1 MDKSLRFCQLSPP
14 RQHLVRLFQ
23 SINYGYLQDL
33 EVRDREPILSGRRP
47 IVFVDVRLD
56 SEERPR
62 DELAL
67 ADFALCAE
75 VYRLMCLL
83 DQVENGKISKIEV
96 RAGIPRRITM
106 EKLIAG
112 WELTNS
118 VGADLALEI
127 HGSRFEKRR

>member
-1 MDKSLRFCQLSPP
+1 MDKSLLFCHLSPP

-33 EVRDREPILSGRRP
+33 EVRDCEPIFSGCGP
-47 IVFVDVRLD
+47 IVLVDVRLD
-56 SEERPR
+56 SEDRPR

-75 VYRLMCLL
+75 ICRMMSLL
-83 DQVENGKISKIEV
+83 DRVENGRMSKIEV

-112 WELTNS
+112 WNQPCWDGLTPRNTWT
-118 VGADLALEI
+118 
-127 HGSRFEKRR
+127 

>member
-33 EVRDREPILSGRRP
+33 EVRDCEPIFSGCGP
-47 IVFVDVRLD
+47 IVLVDVRLD
-56 SEERPR
+56 SKELPR

-67 ADFALCAE
+67 ADFALSAE
-75 VYRLMCLL
+75 VCRLMSLL
-83 DQVENGKISKIEV
+83 DLENGRISKIEV

-106 EKLIAG
+106 EKL
-112 WELTNS
+112 
-118 VGADLALEI
+118 VGGCGNLVGRPRGRA
-127 HGSRFEKRR
+127 